1 MSHRVTI
8 RYCDGTERAMQVA
21 AGQTVLDAADANGV
35 PIVSECHSGVCGTC
49 VGRCTQGSY
58 SLAHAMGL
66 SQQEKEQGR
75 VLTCQTLVRS
85 DCVIEVDYPLGS
97 NAARLVMGEARV
109 VRVEHLGSGAALLT
123 LDACELPERL
133 DFKAGQFA
141 QLKVP
146 GSDQWRSYS
155 FAHAPRADTQVEFLI
170 RLLPQGAMSD
180 YLRERALPGDRIGIR
195 GSKGSFHLRASSRKI
210 LLIAGGTGL
219 SAVLA
224 IAEQLA
230 LERTSRPVEL
240 IYGVTTQ
247 ADLALTSRLAD
258 LASRHS
264 GFRWR
269 CIVQNPSAQWS
280 GAVGVVTDLLA
291 DAQLDGGEV
300 DIYACGPPPMIDATR
315 QWLRSHGLGNANLYY
330 EKFVA
335 SGIRAGQRS
344 TQRAA
349 EPLDVSSL
357 KREGSGTAVVIG
369 GSIAGMATAQVLANT
384 FSRVLVLEKDQDHR
398 RSEGRP
404 GAAQGWH
411 LHHLLIA
418 GQRQLD
424 SIFPGIIDD
433 MVAAGAFRVDMGE
446 QYRIML
452 AGSWKKVGPTGVD
465 IVCAGRPLLE
475 WCVRRRLDSAP
486 AIDYRY
492 ESEVVDLVFDPGTRG
507 VVGVIV
513 ERGGNRAAIPAE
525 FVVDAS
531 GKNTPVP
538 GMLERAGLGT
548 PVVEEDCLNCFYST
562 MQHRVPPQRA
572 WRDKVMVI
580 CYAQRPQQQYYAAQ
594 YFTDST
600 RTILSTSL
608 VGYNCYRPPRN
619 AAEFREF
626 ARLMPSHVI
635 GSELDGLE
643 PCSPVYNFR
652 YPEMRRFRYES
663 MRTLPAGLVA
673 VGDAYC
679 SADPVSGAGMTK
691 SLLELDELRRLLRA
705 GLPRDEGLV
714 RNYYRNVSVIADRV
728 WLVIREQ
735 NLRYAWIKDGARKRP
750 FYFRAHNWYV
760 DRVFE
765 LLHED
770 PQVYRLYLLVTHFVE
785 PPGALLRPGIVARVL
800 ARWLRTRLTFRK
812 TLLERNFRAGHA
824 GEWDA
829 PLP

>member
-1 MSHRVTI
+1 VTI
-8 RYCDGTERAMQVA
+8 RYCDGAERTMRVA
-21 AGQTVLDAADANGV
+21 DGQTVLDAADANAV
-35 PIVSECHSGVCGTC
+35 PIVSECHSGICGTC
-49 VGRCTQGSY
+49 VGRCTEGSY
-58 SLAHAMGL
+58 SLAHALGL
-66 SQQEKEQGR
+66 SQQEKEHRR
-75 VLTCQTLVRS
+75 VLTCQTLVSS
-85 DCVIEVDYPLGS
+85 DCVIEVDYPLDS
-97 NAARLVMGEARV
+97 NAARVVMGEARV
-109 VRVEHLGSGAALLT
+109 IRVEHLGPGAALLT
-123 LDACELPERL
+123 LDVSALPGRL

-155 FAHAPRADTQVEFLI
+155 FAHAPRADSQVEFLI

-180 YLRERALPGDRIGIR
+180 YLRTRALPGDRIDIR
-195 GSKGSFHLRASSRKI
+195 GSKGSFQLRASSRRA

-224 IAEQLA
+224 IAEQLT
-230 LERTSRPVEL
+230 LEPIARPVEL
-240 IYGVTTQ
+240 IYGVTTE

-258 LASRHS
+258 LASRNAAFS
-264 GFRWR
+264 WR
-269 CIVQNPSAQWS
+269 CIVQNPTAQWT
-280 GAVGVVTDLLA
+280 GAAGVVTDLLA
-291 DAQLDGGEV
+291 DTQLDGGEV

-315 QWLRSHGLGNANLYY
+315 HWLRSHGRGEANLYY

-335 SGIRAGQRS
+335 SGIRAEQRN
-344 TQRAA
+344 TRRAA
-349 EPLDVSSL
+349 EPLDVSRL

-369 GSIAGMATAQVLANT
+369 GSIAGMATARVLANT
-384 FSRVLVLEKDQDHR
+384 FARVLVLEKDEDHR

-475 WCVRRRLDSAP
+475 WCVRRRLDSQP

-492 ESEVVDLVFDPGTRG
+492 ESEVVDLAFDPDTRG
-507 VVGVIV
+507 VIGVIV
-513 ERGGNRAAIPAE
+513 ENGGNRAVIPAE

-619 AAEFREF
+619 AEEFREF
-626 ARLMPSHVI
+626 ARLMPSSAI

-643 PCSPVYNFR
+643 ACSPVYNFR
-652 YPEMRRFRYES
+652 YPEMRRFRYEN
-663 MRTLPAGLVA
+663 MGTLPAGLVA

-691 SLLELDELRRLLRA
+691 SLLELDELRKSLRA
-705 GLPRDEGLV
+705 GVHRDAGWV
-714 RNYYRNVSVIADRV
+714 RDYYRKVSLIADRI

-800 ARWLRTRLTFRK
+800 AKWLRTRLTFRK
-812 TLLERNFRAGHA
+812 TLLERNFGAGRA